1 MAKAYIAN
9 RPVRFDRNYNVGEI
23 IPAEVIAPQMRRK
36 LAEMGRIVCVDM
48 PDDKDDDAQDGEFGD
63 QKETG
68 EFACEICGKICKSQN
83 GLAAHFRTHNEQE
96 Q

>member
-36 LAEMGRIVCVDM
+36 LAEMGRIICVDM
-48 PDDKDDDAQDGEFGD
+48 PDDKDNGVQSGEFV
-63 QKETG
+63 
-68 EFACEICGKICKSQN
+68 CEVCGKVFKSQN
-83 GLAAHFRTHNEQE
+83 GLAAHSKMHKEQ
-96 Q
+96 

>member
-36 LAEMGRIVCVDM
+36 RRRPCAERGRW
-48 PDDKDDDAQDGEFGD
+48 
-63 QKETG
+63 
-68 EFACEICGKICKSQN
+68 
-83 GLAAHFRTHNEQE
+83 R
-96 Q
+96 